1 MTKNA
6 SCEELNQVKEV
17 ETLAKEGESPV
28 NLFSVF
34 IEKQIAASAYCLSS
48 TLCM

>member
-28 NLFSVF
+28 NLFGVF
-34 IEKQIAASAYCLSS
+34 IDRQCEYYLKHRS
-48 TLCM
+48 TAF